1 MVIYN
6 QRRKYL
12 KFVQVRK
19 SSNKNMQIN
28 NKMKCARRELQ
39 GLWMLHEILMLP
51 SKINTSLSTDKSWD

>member
-39 GLWMLHEILMLP
+39 GL
-51 SKINTSLSTDKSWD
+51 